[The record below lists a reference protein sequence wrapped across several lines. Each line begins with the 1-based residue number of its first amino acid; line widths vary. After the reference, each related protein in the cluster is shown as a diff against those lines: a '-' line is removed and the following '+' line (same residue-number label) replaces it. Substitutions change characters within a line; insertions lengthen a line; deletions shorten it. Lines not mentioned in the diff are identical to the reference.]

1 MKVLLLL
8 MCFVS
13 LVAMCFGQSSNTPKP
28 DLSGTWEFD
37 GARSNVAK
45 SKKNS
50 SPEQLKITH
59 NDPELIIRR
68 KIEIRGVPEEQD
80 LTYYTD
86 GRSEKNPT
94 TDWLTTNPGSDSF
107 KPAETASKTTWSKD
121 KIVTRSISRSY
132 AGTAIIEFEII
143 DEWKLSSDGK
153 TLTKTTRF
161 VPSKDMRNIAFVAG
175 MGTDL
180 KAFYKLISK

>member
-8 MCFVS
+8 MCPVT
-13 LVAMCFGQSSNTPKP
+13 LVAICLGQSSNTPKP

-45 SKKNS
+45 SRKR
-50 SPEQLKITH
+50 SPEQIKITQH
-59 NDPELIIRR
+59 DPELIIRR
-68 KIEIRGVPEEQD
+68 KVNINGVPEERD

-86 GRSEKNPT
+86 GRGERNPT
-94 TDWLTTNPGSDSF
+94 TDWLTTNPSSDSF

-143 DEWKLSSDGK
+143 DELRLSADGK
-153 TLTKTTRF
+153 TLTRTTRL
-161 VPSKDMRNIAFVAG
+161 VPSKDMRNVAFVAG

-180 KAFYKLISK
+180 KTVYKLISK